1 MYIREKCLFRNNF
14 LEYLKSRSSYIIIT
28 GKINT
33 QCSTETTTSEKNG
46 WMDGWI
52 YGWMD
57 FTFEREMRRRWIHPS
72 ILLTAYPSR
81 IVDNVRQ
88 HLHQHHHDGDKESPI
103 YQHLC
108 N

>member
-33 QCSTETTTSEKNG
+33 QCSTETTTSEKN
-46 WMDGWI
+46 
-52 YGWMD
+52 GWMD

>member
-46 WMDGWI
+46 WMDI
-52 YGWMD
+52 WMD
-57 FTFEREMRRRWIHPS
+57 GFYI
-72 ILLTAYPSR
+72 
-81 IVDNVRQ
+81 
-88 HLHQHHHDGDKESPI
+88 
-103 YQHLC
+103 
-108 N
+108 